1 MPPLSLPVGYRDFYK
16 GFGMVFSTPVYDI
29 EHTDWELYK
38 KGITPKRNY
47 KNERLIYS
55 NQHTC
60 PFGIFAH
67 FDVKIL
73 RLYYLGR
80 RMRLIYSV
88 KFFKENIERV
98 KEYIR
103 GEAKR

>member
-1 MPPLSLPVGYRDFYK
+1 MPLRIIKTMPPLSLPVGYRDFYK

-38 KGITPKRNY
+38 KGITPKR
-47 KNERLIYS
+47 
-55 NQHTC
+55 
-60 PFGIFAH
+60 
-67 FDVKIL
+67 
-73 RLYYLGR
+73 
-80 RMRLIYSV
+80 MRLTYSV